1 LEQQYQLIELLVLL
15 GGTLV
20 LATFFGT
27 YLARMISYENR
38 PIEKT
43 LAIVE
48 NRFYRLIGIDVSRQM
63 TWKEYF
69 FALFITNMIVAGI
82 IILILVF
89 QNYLPLSNKVEGF
102 SLDLAVNTAIS
113 FITNTNLQHYTG
125 DQQLS
130 NLSQML
136 AITFTMFV
144 APASGIAAAFAFIR
158 SFIRKNFGLGNFYM
172 DFIRIILTL
181 LLPISFISALLLMVL
196 GVPQTLDSSI
206 TINPLEST
214 IINNGNSTIT
224 KEEQT
229 LTIGPVASLESIK
242 ELGSNG
248 GGFFGSN
255 SGHPFENPNGLS
267 NLYEMFLM
275 LIIPFSFP
283 IAYARLMGLGRGL
296 SILVTMLIGFG
307 ILLSF
312 SLTSQNGPLLL
323 ETRFGSFG
331 SALFDTSS
339 LATNTGAANSMLAGM
354 SSESVTAF
362 FLAMFVQAIPGADG
376 TGMMTMIVYVLLTL
390 FIVGLM
396 VGKTPEFMSM
406 KISPRD
412 IKLSMLIFLLHPAI
426 ILIPTVI
433 AFTTGNA
440 QVIIG
445 EQVTAMGFT
454 QTLYEY
460 TSAAANNGSDYFGT
474 SADTPFWNWST
485 AIVMFLGRYVPLGL
499 MLAIAGSFTL
509 KDRKEVI
516 EPIKTKGPLFISILV
531 VMTFLLTALS
541 FFPFLIMG
549 PVSI

>member
-1 LEQQYQLIELLVLL
+1 LEQLIELLVLL

-27 YLARMISYENR
+27 YLARLISYENR

-48 NRFYRLIGIDVSRQM
+48 NRFYRLIGIDVNKQM

-69 FALFITNMIVAGI
+69 FALFITNMIVVVV

-89 QNYLPLSNKVEGF
+89 QNYLPLSNNVEGF
-102 SLDLAVNTAIS
+102 SIDLAVHTAIS
-113 FITNTNLQHYTG
+113 FITDTNLQHYAG

-144 APASGIAAAFAFIR
+144 APASGIAASFAFIR
-158 SFIRKNFGLGNFYM
+158 SFIRKNYGLGNFYM

-181 LLPISFISALLLMVL
+181 LLPVSFVSALILMVL

-206 TINPLEST
+206 TINPLES
-214 IINNGNSTIT
+214 IINNGNNSTIT

-229 LTIGPVASLESIK
+229 LSIGPVASLESIK

-248 GGFFGSN
+248 GGFFSAN
-255 SGHPFENPNGLS
+255 SGHPFENPTGLS

-275 LIIPFSFP
+275 LILPFSFP
-283 IAYARLMGLGRGL
+283 IAYSKLMGLGRGL

-312 SLTSQNGPLLL
+312 SLTSENGPLLL

-339 LATNTGAANSMLAGM
+339 LATNTGAVNSWLAGM

-362 FLAMFVQAIPGADG
+362 FLAMFVQAIPGAVG
-376 TGMMTMIVYVLLTL
+376 TGMMAMIVYVLLTL

-433 AFTTGNA
+433 SFTTGNA
-440 QVIIG
+440 QAIVG
-445 EQVTAMGFT
+445 EQVNAMGFT

-499 MLAIAGSFTL
+499 MLAIAGSFTI

-516 EPIKTKGPLFISILV
+516 EPIKTKGPLFISLLV